1 MLREGRAV
9 RHPPLRIR
17 FMSRNAERHVY
28 GPVPSRRLG
37 RSLGIDLVPFKTCS
51 YDCVYCQLGR
61 TTRKTVDRWEYIAPE
76 SIFAELESKLAS
88 VSVLDYIGLAGSG
101 EPTLHARL
109 GEIIR
114 GIKERTA
121 TPVAVLTNGSLLW
134 NREVQDALCEA
145 DVVMPSLDAGD
156 ARLFAYVNRP
166 HRALDFER
174 VVTGLVEFRARFSKP
189 VWLEVFLL
197 GGVTGLGAEV
207 EKIAALCRAIR
218 PDRIQ
223 LNTVLRPPAEDFA
236 FPVSPDLLAS
246 FASLF
251 DPPAEVIAGP
261 SAASAPAFET
271 VVVPDEE
278 ILALLSRRPSTAL
291 GVSSGLGIHIGETI
305 KRLETLAMQGEV
317 RTTVRRGARFYE
329 VVRTA

>member
-9 RHPPLRIR
+9 RHTPVRIR
-17 FMSRNAERHVY
+17 FMSRSAERHVY

-61 TTRKTVDRWEYIAPE
+61 TTRKTVERWEYIAPE
-76 SIFAELESKLAS
+76 RIFADLESKLAS
-88 VSVLDYIGLAGSG
+88 VSGLDYIGLAGSG

-109 GEIIR
+109 GEVIR

-134 NREVQDALCEA
+134 NREVQDALRDA

-174 VVTGLVEFRARFSKP
+174 VVNGLVEFRARFLKP

-207 EKIAALCRAIR
+207 EKIAALCRVIR

-236 FPVSPDLLAS
+236 FPVSPELMAS

-261 SAASAPAFET
+261 PDVSAAAFET
-271 VVVPDEE
+271 VLVPDEE
-278 ILALLSRRPSTAL
+278 ILALLSRRPSTAP
-291 GVSSGLGIHIGETI
+291 GVSSGLGIHVSEAI
-305 KRLETLAMQGEV
+305 KRLEALAARGAL

>member
-1 MLREGRAV
+1 MPR
-9 RHPPLRIR
+9 LRIR
-17 FMSRNAERHVY
+17 FMSRRNERFIY

-37 RSLGIDLVPFKTCS
+37 RSLGVDLVPFKTCS

-61 TTRKTVDRWEYIAPE
+61 TMRKTVERREFNPAEGIL
-76 SIFAELESKLAS
+76 SELERKLDS
-88 VSVLDYIGLAGSG
+88 VSALDYIGLAGSG
-101 EPTLHARL
+101 EPTLSARL

-134 NREVQDALCEA
+134 NRDVQDSLRDA

-156 ARLFAYVNRP
+156 ARLFAHVNRP
-166 HRALDFER
+166 HRSLDFER
-174 VVTGLVEFRARFSKP
+174 VVGGLVEFRARFSKP
-189 VWLEVFLL
+189 IWLEVFLL
-197 GGVTGLGAEV
+197 GGVTGVRAEV
-207 EKIAALCRAIR
+207 EKIAALCREIR
-218 PDRIQ
+218 PDKIQ
-223 LNTVLRPPAEDFA
+223 LNTVVRPPAEDFA
-236 FPVSPDLLAS
+236 FPVSADLMTS

-261 SAASAPAFET
+261 AAASAPAFED
-271 VVVPDEE
+271 VLVPDAE

-291 GVSSGLGIHIGETI
+291 GVSAGLGLHIGEAI
-305 KRLETLAMQGEV
+305 KRLETLARKGDV
-317 RTTVRRGARFYE
+317 RAVARDGARFYE